1 MIYFQGT
8 DNTLWQLN
16 PDGSG
21 GAKVAGFQC
30 KSPPVAYGSHLYFQ
44 GTDNTLWISN
54 LDGSQGVKLGGNTT
68 SSAPFVTATGV
79 YFRGTDNKLWAIGLD
94 GTNQVNLGNNTT
106 NSTPFVLGQ
115 YVFFQGTDNRLWR
128 ILIDGTQ
135 GINLGDL
142 QTSSSPFATAQYVFC
157 RGTDNKL
164 WRMNLD
170 GTNAVNLGGY
180 QCNSTPC
187 AAGEFVYFQ
196 GTDNTFWRVNLDGTG
211 GFTMAGWKC
220 KSSPVVDTSQNYIY
234 FQGTD
239 NSLWRTGLE
248 GENGVHLGGFNTAS
262 PPFVVQPSNQPVN
275 GSGRIPY
282 IVLLVVYA
290 PPGTNEG
297 KSNSQVQ
304 YSTGSIVGSTL
315 SYATSSMNKWGVTAS
330 AKDTTSGGD
339 SWTIGAGY
347 SNTSNSG
354 YTSTLDIR
362 NTTTT
367 TLTVPGPGADG
378 INHDYDL
385 IYLLLN
391 PTMNVIVDPRFNMNW
406 SLDFTGD
413 EDSVVYIQMNWLKD
427 LSLFQ
432 KESPNVYARCISAG
446 MTATD
451 FAQLLALDPMA
462 NGQTGV
468 DGGRYVLTNLQ
479 FTYEPPGAGATSPIL
494 SEPVTYAVT
503 YTGIHQTSSSWGLDV
518 SASASGTL
526 GKALSLTVGGTDSFS
541 MTNTTTVT
549 ATNGETQ
556 TVTPTIG
563 GPAAGYAGPTR
574 LQVYQDVLYGTLMF
588 YLVDDPVTYTGVLHD
603 ATGKV
608 LANTAVKL
616 TIGSQV
622 LYSWTDSSGTYR
634 FYGTPKGA
642 VGQISAVAGNAGTI
656 EPVLNLNGKWASGG
670 TAGPVISVNG
680 SSIVVDM
687 SAYHRP
693 TARGSIVN
701 STTITVNFPDD
712 KTYTG
717 VLQPPNTIKWS
728 NNSSWTKV

>member
-1 MIYFQGT
+1 MLYFQGT

-30 KSPPVAYGSHLYFQ
+30 NSPPVAYGNHLYFQ

-79 YFRGTDNKLWAIGLD
+79 YFRGTDNKLWVIGLD

-128 ILIDGTQ
+128 ILIDGTG

-142 QTSSSPFATAQYVFC
+142 QTSSSPFATAQYVFI

-170 GTNAVNLGGY
+170 GTNAINLGGY
-180 QCNSTPC
+180 ACNSTPC
-187 AAGEFVYFQ
+187 ASGEFVYFQ
-196 GTDNTFWRVNLDGTG
+196 GTDDTLWRVNLDGTG
-211 GFTMAGWKC
+211 GFTMGGWKC
-220 KSSPVVDTSQNYIY
+220 KSSPTVDTSQNYIY

-239 NSLWRTGLE
+239 NALWRIGLE
-248 GENGVHLGGFNTAS
+248 GSNGVHLGGFNTAS
-262 PPFVVQPSNQPVN
+262 TPFVVQPSNQPVT
-275 GSGRIPY
+275 GSGLIPY
-282 IVLLVVYA
+282 VVLLLVYA
-290 PPGTNEG
+290 PPGTNGG
-297 KSNSQVQ
+297 KSNSSVQ
-304 YSTGSIVGSTL
+304 YSTSSVVGSTL
-315 SYATSSMNKWGVTAS
+315 SYTHSSMSQWGVTAS
-330 AKDTTSGGD
+330 AKDTSSGGD
-339 SWTIGAGY
+339 SWTISGGVT
-347 SNTSNSG
+347 NTSSSG

-362 NTTTT
+362 NTNTTI
-367 TLTVPGPGADG
+367 LTVPGPGADG

-385 IYLLLN
+385 VYILLN
-391 PTMNVIVDPRFNMNW
+391 PTMNVIVDPRYNMNW
-406 SLDFTGD
+406 SLDFTGN

-427 LSLFQ
+427 LNLFQ
-432 KESPNVYARCISAG
+432 TQSPSILARCKSAG
-446 MTATD
+446 MTSAD
-451 FAQLLALDPMA
+451 FAQLLALNPLA
-462 NGQTGV
+462 SGQTGV
-468 DGGRYVLTNLQ
+468 DGGRYALTNIQ
-479 FTYEPPGAGATSPIL
+479 FTYEPPGQGAGSPTL
-494 SEPVTYAVT
+494 SEPITYTAT
-503 YTGIHQTSSSWGLDV
+503 YTGMNQSSSSWGLNV
-518 SASASGTL
+518 SASGTL
-526 GKALSLTVGGTDSFS
+526 GKALALTAGVTGSFS
-541 MTNTTTVT
+541 MTNSTTVT

-563 GPAAGYAGPTR
+563 GPAVGYTGPTR
-574 LQVYQDVLYGTLMF
+574 LQIYQDVLYGTLMF
-588 YLVDDPVTYTGVLHD
+588 YLLDDPVTFSGVLHD
-603 ATGKV
+603 ATGKA
-608 LANTAVKL
+608 LPNTAVKL
-616 TIGSQV
+616 TMGSQV
-622 LYSWTDSSGTYR
+622 LYSWTDSTGTYR

-642 VGQISAVAGNAGTI
+642 VGQVSAVGGNVGTI
-656 EPVLNLNGKWASGG
+656 ETVLNLSGKWASGG
-670 TAGPVISVNG
+670 AAGPVISVNG

-693 TARGSIVN
+693 TAHGSIVN

-717 VLQPPNTIKWS
+717 TLQPPNTIKWS
-728 NNSSWTKV
+728 NGSSWAKV